1 MVGAQ
6 HIEERQG
13 CIQKVPNRHS
23 RMLSEK
29 RPLRGDAV
37 HTGCRSRCSKFGAC
51 ELRGGEYLDPPSAQ
65 CPFPTRRQGWG
76 LQRTPRDSPLTPES
90 RVWCSYWHPSF
101 PIGRPWLDQNAPH
114 PWPQWSGQQWA
125 PYPVRAWE
133 QGDVLFG
140 VSRNSARHP
149 CPWTWLGRRVRL
161 GAVITLWQQRWKLED
176 RATSEETKPWQAQ
189 VTTSHWAAPGSSC
202 T

>member
-6 HIEERQG
+6 HIVERQG

-37 HTGCRSRCSKFGAC
+37 HMGCRSRCSKFGAC

-76 LQRTPRDSPLTPES
+76 LQRTPRDSPLPPES
-90 RVWCSYWHPSF
+90 RVWCSYWHPPF
-101 PIGRPWLDQNAPH
+101 PIGRPWLDQNAPIPGH
-114 PWPQWSGQQWA
+114 SGRVSSGCHTQSELGSKEMYFLGFLGIQ
-125 PYPVRAWE
+125 RAI
-133 QGDVLFG
+133 
-140 VSRNSARHP
+140 P
-149 CPWTWLGRRVRL
+149 
-161 GAVITLWQQRWKLED
+161 
-176 RATSEETKPWQAQ
+176 
-189 VTTSHWAAPGSSC
+189 APGLGWAGV
-202 T
+202 